1 MTPTDVRPVG
11 LATARRQLE
20 AGTADKRTE
29 ALWLYYEVP
38 AGRIGDVVRL
48 GDLGASH
55 DRLDRVIRHSGM
67 PRDGWWYCG
76 SFETPRVL
84 DPRED
89 R

>member
-1 MTPTDVRPVG
+1 VSDVTPVA
-11 LATARRQLE
+11 LAAARRQLE

-29 ALWLYYEVP
+29 ALWLYYETP

-67 PRDGWWYCG
+67 RRDGWWYAG
-76 SFETPRVL
+76 SFDTPRVL
-84 DPRED
+84 DPREG